1 MENRWT
7 YVSKIKSDLEI
18 LAEVVREFRVQGQN
32 VQQIVPVYLVQITV
46 GQRAHVARRLADG
59 RVDAGVLAEY
69 VVLAQDRHH
78 QVAL

>member
-18 LAEVVREFRVQGQN
+18 LAEVVREFRIKGQN

-46 GQRAHVARRLADG
+46 GQSAHVARRLADG
-59 RVDAGVLAEY
+59 RVDARILAEY